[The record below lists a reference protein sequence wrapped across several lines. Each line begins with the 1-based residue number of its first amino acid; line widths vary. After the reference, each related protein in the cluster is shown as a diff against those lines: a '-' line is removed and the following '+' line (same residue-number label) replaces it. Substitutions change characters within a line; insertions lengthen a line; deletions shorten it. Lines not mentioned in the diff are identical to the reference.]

1 MKRKFISAMLFGAL
15 LVAPATTFVGCADYD
30 DDIENLQGQITNNAT
45 TLDQLTKEK
54 IQNVETEIESLKA
67 ANKQLQEALD
77 KAKSEGSDADAATLA
92 AAKKLVEDAQAQLQ
106 AALDAVNGDITG
118 INSKITDI
126 NGQIID
132 LDAKYT
138 TANGQIIDLNGK
150 ISDLDARLLAQDG
163 RLKSVESL
171 LAADGKLT
179 LAIND
184 AQALAEKA
192 YNLAEQTASTAEANK
207 QAIKDVADNLKT
219 IKESLEGQINTLSNK
234 VNDLSAELAKQNA
247 DITAQINSLKSQ
259 LQDAKEGI
267 SANGEKINA
276 NSEKINDI
284 VGQLAELEGKIAANK
299 LAVET
304 LESNFLTKVNELVAG
319 QNGLKTS
326 IEGLKNANETVNQ
339 RLEAIEGRLDGTDGR
354 LDGIDGSI
362 DGINGRLDTIDE
374 LIESLAKSSD
384 VTDKID
390 ELRQKI
396 EAKIGKL
403 NEEGKDESVATLIA
417 GINTNITTIKGD
429 ITRIDGEITKINE
442 LIDVL
447 FTDLSNLITGLIV
460 QDYSDFDAVYAQL
473 TKYNVTPNERGKTYF
488 ENNSSKQ
495 TAYFPYKGAPGV
507 GLDGER
513 HINNY
518 TVREYCGDIYA
529 TINPNTVSFEGQTLD
544 LLNSQDGAN
553 PEYKLTKAVASDKLI
568 TRAAAKNGLYKF
580 TVYNESQD
588 VDFVPEHVGDGKDA
602 VYALAATNKG
612 LKDKNNKEIPDRR
625 VYSKYELKFKPTNIT
640 SYNRAQLSVEA
651 IGEAPLTPEA
661 SAAGVDY
668 RFNKLTGIF
677 KLRANQKVYAK
688 YIECHEARSA
698 SDQNDSTEIAN
709 MNKNAGFQTVLKES
723 RISKD
728 KSGASIS
735 INDLFETITVN
746 NAKNGYTYT
755 YDYYTWDYNGAIT
768 KLRFKVIFTQAMYAE
783 GDINYEHTPTSA
795 SDQTTLGTNTEFSK
809 TLSMTSKNDVWKSN
823 VKTIQVIG
831 SRIPNMTVYF
841 NKADGNV
848 VKTLDVVNG
857 RSAKSSTLT
866 ATELNNIK
874 NLSFK
879 YNPANVAP
887 GKYEFTVVFFDR
899 NGNEVTS
906 VKVNVTIKVPTT
918 LAEQI
923 ERIHRVFAGDDVI
936 LYAANNGTNAYAN
949 MSSAFVNVGQDL
961 TANNGTGRI
970 FFADALSNYPTSP
983 TTDNTQYKPII
994 ANNATCYTHNG
1005 NIFFDNQFVV
1015 PYVSVENEHIYN
1027 LTIGAKYYGLNNYW
1041 SAQAKDNL
1049 TTFNVKVVSP
1059 IHHAIEFKAK
1069 DIKIRYPQT
1078 ITLPDN
1084 EFIATNPADHSKTI
1098 FFIGSTRDPLIASTS
1113 LELVDKSKDNI
1124 LEIAPTTNG
1133 SYELKLKGTAG
1144 VADGAAFNL
1153 KLVVTDVFGKV
1164 TIIGN
1169 TDDADI
1175 KEAITVTFDKNTR
1188 PAINH
1193 RR

>member
-15 LVAPATTFVGCADYD
+15 LIAPATTFVGCADYD

-77 KAKSEGSDADAATLA
+77 KAKSEGTDADAATLA
-92 AAKKLVEDAQAQLQ
+92 AAQKLVEDAQAQLQ

-118 INSKITDI
+118 INGKITDI

-192 YNLAEQTASTAEANK
+192 YNLAEQTAATAEANK
-207 QAIKDVADNLKT
+207 QAIKDAADNLKS

-234 VNDLSAELAKQNA
+234 VNDLSKDLAKQNA

-259 LQDAKEGI
+259 LSDANEGI
-267 SANGEKINA
+267 SANSDKIKENKQ
-276 NSEKINDI
+276 KIDGI
-284 VGQLAELEGKIAANK
+284 VNQLLDLEGKIAANK

-326 IEGLKNANETVNQ
+326 IDDLKSANETVNQ
-339 RLEAIEGRLDGTDGR
+339 RLEAIDGRLDGVDGR
-354 LDGIDGSI
+354 LDGID
-362 DGINGRLDTIDE
+362 E
-374 LIESLAKSSD
+374 LIQSLAKSSD
-384 VTDKID
+384 VTSSID
-390 ELRQKI
+390 QLRQEI

-403 NEEGKDESVATLIA
+403 NEEGKNESVATLIA
-417 GINTNITTIKGD
+417 GINTNITTINGN
-429 ITRIDGEITKINE
+429 IERIDGEITKING

-460 QDYSDFDAVYAQL
+460 QDYSDFNAVFAQVA
-473 TKYNVTPNERGKTYF
+473 KYNVTPGETNKTYYV
-488 ENNSSKQ
+488 NNSTEQ
-495 TAYFPYKGAPGV
+495 EAYFPYKGATG
-507 GLDGER
+507 GDQR

-518 TVREYCGDIYA
+518 TVQQYCGDVYA
-529 TINPNTVSFEGQTLD
+529 TINPNTVSFEGQTLA
-544 LLNSQDGAN
+544 LLNSLDKAN
-553 PEYKLTKAVASDKLI
+553 PEYKLTKAVVSNKLI

-580 TVYNESQD
+580 SVYNENQN
-588 VDFVPEHVGDGKDA
+588 VGFLPEHVGDGKDE
-602 VYALAATNKG
+602 VYALAATNQG
-612 LKDKNNKEIPDRR
+612 LKGKDNKDIKDRR

-640 SYNRAQLSVEA
+640 SYNRAVLSVRPISA
-651 IGEAPLTPEA
+651 GTLQPEA
-661 SAAGVDY
+661 VESGVDK
-668 RFNKLTGIF
+668 FCFEKLTGCQF
-677 KLRANQKVYAK
+677 DLVADHKVYAK
-688 YIECHEARSA
+688 YIECVGAKSA
-698 SDQNDSTEIAN
+698 SGQEDANERTN
-709 MNKNAGFQTVLKES
+709 MNKNAGFKTTLKES
-723 RISKD
+723 
-728 KSGASIS
+728 S
-735 INDLFETITVN
+735 INKVDSRASVSINELFNTITVN

-768 KLRFKVIFTQAMYAE
+768 KHQFKVIYTEAMYNENA
-783 GDINYEHTPTSA
+783 ISYEHTPTSA
-795 SDQTTLGTNTEFSK
+795 SDQTTPGTSTAFSH
-809 TLSMTSKNDVWKSN
+809 TLSMTSKNNVWKDN
-823 VKTIQVIG
+823 VKTIQVVG
-831 SRIPNMTVYF
+831 SNIPNMTVYF
-841 NKADGNV
+841 NKADGAA
-848 VKTLDVVNG
+848 VKTLNVLNG
-857 RSAKSSTLT
+857 SSAKTTTLT
-866 ATELNNIK
+866 TSELNNIK

-879 YNPANVAP
+879 YNPTNVAP
-887 GKYEFTVVFFDR
+887 GDYKFTVKFYDR
-899 NGNEVTS
+899 NGNVVTS
-906 VKVNVTIKVPTT
+906 VDVNVTIKVPTT
-918 LAEQI
+918 LADKI

-983 TTDNTQYKPII
+983 INDNTQYKPII
-994 ANNATCYTHNG
+994 ANNAACYTHNG
-1005 NIFFDNQFVV
+1005 KIFFDNQFVV
-1015 PYVSVENEHIYN
+1015 PYVSVKNEHIYN
-1027 LTIGAKYYGLNNYW
+1027 LTVGAKYYGLNNYW
-1041 SAQAKDNL
+1041 TPQAKEG

-1059 IHHAIEFKAK
+1059 IYHAINFVQRPIELS
-1069 DIKIRYPQT
+1069 YPQVL
-1078 ITLPDN
+1078 TLGDN
-1084 EFIATNPADHSKTI
+1084 VFSATNPADHNQTI
-1098 FFIGSTRDPLIASTS
+1098 KYLGTNRDALIASTKIEVS
-1113 LELVDKSKDNI
+1113 AADNI
-1124 LEIAPTTNG
+1124 LEVTSTNDN
-1133 SYELKLKGTAG
+1133 SFELKLKGTAG
-1144 VADGAAFNL
+1144 VADGQDF
-1153 KLVVTDVFGKV
+1153 KLNFVVTDVFGKE
-1164 TIIGN
+1164 
-1169 TDDADI
+1169 
-1175 KEAITVTFDKNTR
+1175 KSYPFTVTFKKNTR
-1188 PAINH
+1188 PEIKH

>member
-15 LVAPATTFVGCADYD
+15 LIAPATTFVGCADYD

-77 KAKSEGSDADAATLA
+77 KAKSEGTDADAATLA
-92 AAKKLVEDAQAQLQ
+92 AAQKLVEDAQAQLQ

-118 INSKITDI
+118 INGKITDI

-192 YNLAEQTASTAEANK
+192 YNLAEQTAATAEANK
-207 QAIKDVADNLKT
+207 QAIKDAADNLKS

-234 VNDLSAELAKQNA
+234 VNDLSKDLAKQNA

-259 LQDAKEGI
+259 LSDANEGI
-267 SANGEKINA
+267 SANSDKIKENKQ
-276 NSEKINDI
+276 KIDGI
-284 VGQLAELEGKIAANK
+284 VNQLLDLEGKIAANK

-326 IEGLKNANETVNQ
+326 IDGLKSANETVNQ
-339 RLEAIEGRLDGTDGR
+339 RLEAIDGRLDGVDGR
-354 LDGIDGSI
+354 LDGID
-362 DGINGRLDTIDE
+362 E
-374 LIESLAKSSD
+374 LIQSLAKSSD
-384 VTDKID
+384 VTSSID
-390 ELRQKI
+390 QLRQEI

-403 NEEGKDESVATLIA
+403 NEEGKNESVATLIA
-417 GINTNITTIKGD
+417 GINTNITTINGN
-429 ITRIDGEITKINE
+429 IERIDGEITKING

-460 QDYSDFDAVYAQL
+460 QDYSDFNAVFAQVA
-473 TKYNVTPNERGKTYF
+473 KYNVTPGETNKTYYV
-488 ENNSSKQ
+488 NNSTEQ
-495 TAYFPYKGAPGV
+495 EAYFPYKGATG
-507 GLDGER
+507 GDQR

-518 TVREYCGDIYA
+518 TVQQYCGDVYA

-544 LLNSQDGAN
+544 LRNSQDVAN
-553 PEYKLTKAVASDKLI
+553 PEYKLTKAVVSNKLI

-580 TVYNESQD
+580 SVYNENQNVS
-588 VDFVPEHVGDGKDA
+588 FEPEHVGDGKDA
-602 VYALAATNKG
+602 VYALAATNQG
-612 LKDKNNKEIPDRR
+612 LKGKDNKDIKDRR

-640 SYNRAQLSVEA
+640 SFNRAVLSVRPLYAGTLQPEA
-651 IGEAPLTPEA
+651 IE
-661 SAAGVDY
+661 SGVDK
-668 RFNKLTGIF
+668 FCFEKLTGCQF
-677 KLRANQKVYAK
+677 KLVANQKVYAK
-688 YIECHEARSA
+688 YIECVGAKSA
-698 SDQNDSTEIAN
+698 SGQEDANERTN
-709 MNKNAGFQTVLKES
+709 MNKNDGFKTTLKEAS
-723 RISKD
+723 INKVA
-728 KSGASIS
+728 SGASVS
-735 INDLFETITVN
+735 INDLFNTITVN

-768 KLRFKVIFTQAMYAE
+768 KHQFKVIYTEAMYNENA
-783 GDINYEHTPTSA
+783 ISYEHTPTSA
-795 SDQTTLGTNTEFSK
+795 SDQTTPGTNTAFSH
-809 TLSMTSKNDVWKSN
+809 TLSMTSKNNVWKDN
-823 VKTIQVIG
+823 VKTIQVVG
-831 SRIPNMTVYF
+831 SGIPNMTVYF
-841 NKADGNV
+841 NKADGTV
-848 VKTLDVVNG
+848 VKTLNVLNG
-857 RSAKSSTLT
+857 SSAKTTTLT
-866 ATELNNIK
+866 TSELNNIK

-879 YNPANVAP
+879 YNPTTVAP
-887 GKYEFTVVFFDR
+887 GDYKFTVKFYDR
-899 NGNEVTS
+899 NGNVVTS
-906 VKVNVTIKVPTT
+906 VDVKVTIKVPTT
-918 LAEQI
+918 LADKI

-970 FFADALSNYPTSP
+970 FFADALSNYPTTP
-983 TTDNTQYKPII
+983 ANENTQYKPVI
-994 ANNATCYTHNG
+994 ANNAACYTHNG

-1015 PYVSVENEHIYN
+1015 PYVSVKNEHIYN
-1027 LTIGAKYYGLNNYW
+1027 LTVGAKYYNLKNYW
-1041 SAQAKDNL
+1041 TPQAKEG

-1059 IHHAIEFKAK
+1059 IYHAINFEQRP
-1069 DIKIRYPQT
+1069 IELSYPQVL
-1078 ITLPDN
+1078 TLGDN
-1084 EFIATNPADHSKTI
+1084 TFSATNPADHSKTI
-1098 FFIGSTRDPLIASTS
+1098 TYLGTNRDALIASTKIEVS
-1113 LELVDKSKDNI
+1113 AADNI
-1124 LEIAPTTNG
+1124 LEVTSTANN
-1133 SYELKLKGTAG
+1133 SFELKLKGTAG
-1144 VADGAAFNL
+1144 VADGQDF
-1153 KLVVTDVFGKV
+1153 KLNFVVTDVFGKE
-1164 TIIGN
+1164 
-1169 TDDADI
+1169 
-1175 KEAITVTFDKNTR
+1175 KSYPITVTFKKNTR
-1188 PAINH
+1188 PEINH